1 MSTVTKRSSKSLLG
15 FALTLLVLTG
25 CAANRS
31 ATPEGAPLARQLTQ
45 SDHCGLAAPG
55 LVYLDNVAQVERL
68 SGLPTRNLPLD
79 SLKAVDFEREH
90 LLLVSLGQKTTG
102 GYGITLEESVIR
114 DGVLEVRVSVR
125 QPAADAMVTQVL
137 TTPCAVMAVT
147 PANWKR
153 LTVSGAG
160 METLTRER

>member
-1 MSTVTKRSSKSLLG
+1 MSTGTKRSSKSLLG
-15 FALTLLVLTG
+15 FALTSLVLTG

-102 GYGITLEESVIR
+102 GYGITLEDSVIR

>member
-79 SLKAVDFEREH
+79 SLTAVDFEREH

-102 GYGITLEESVIR
+102 GYGITLEDSVIR

-125 QPAADAMVTQVL
+125 QPAADAMVAQVL

>member
-1 MSTVTKRSSKSLLG
+1 MSTAIKRPSRGLLG

-102 GYGITLEESVIR
+102 GYGITLEDSVIR